1 MDKKAKQSD
10 AIIWSAIQTEL
21 IDPLPVN
28 DIPYVVALILIEHEI
43 QQPFKFGLMD
53 RLATRAGVAEI
64 RLDPVHETVG
74 RLYALRQ
81 GRGMPGDSE
90 TSLRAVLRSCGAD
103 NNHARRAGHF
113 MAALPG
119 VIARA
124 SRRPLH

>member
-1 MDKKAKQSD
+1 MDKKAKQPD
-10 AIIWSAIQTEL
+10 AVIWSAIETEL

-28 DIPYVVALILIEHEI
+28 AIPYVAALILIEHGI
-43 QQPFKFGLMD
+43 QQPFKFGLID
-53 RLATRAGVAEI
+53 RLADRAGVAEI
-64 RLDPVHETVG
+64 RLDPLHETVG

-90 TSLRAVLRSCGAD
+90 TSLRAVLRSSGAD
-103 NNHARRAGHF
+103 DHARRAGHF